1 MPPGGLALSASSNS
15 SCSSRGGSDRG
26 VHAHTYVCIC
36 VCVHVCL
43 CVFVPVTDCPK
54 GGSRVGQSRSGGRR
68 RPRGSP
74 GKLHCPSA
82 PRPSQDPRASLRGGM
97 LRKSGPG
104 LQSPCHHDAGQTSEP
119 SAEPC
124 HPWTSRN
131 WASST
136 MGYTPHGPKDHCLL
150 SNRCHPGL
158 KLNTLAHRLTRSFNS
173 PGRDSY

>member
-1 MPPGGLALSASSNS
+1 MTREAVAMPPGGLALSASSNS
-15 SCSSRGGSDRG
+15 SCSSRGASDGG

-36 VCVHVCL
+36 VHVHVCL
-43 CVFVPVTDCPK
+43 FVHVTDCPK

-82 PRPSQDPRASLRGGM
+82 PRPSQDPRASLRGQV
-97 LRKSGPG
+97 LRKSRPG
-104 LQSPCHHDAGQTSEP
+104 LQSPCHQDAGQISGP

-136 MGYTPHGPKDHCLL
+136 MGYTPTAQ
-150 SNRCHPGL
+150 R
-158 KLNTLAHRLTRSFNS
+158 TTV
-173 PGRDSY
+173 Y